1 VAAGAARSALPVALI
16 AAAACARVPAERDRP
31 RPARLW
37 IGGDVFLG
45 AAPEGRL
52 AAIRELERGRTGVV
66 NLEGPIGEPAVA
78 EGGRLIQRPSVLA
91 ELAGAGVRV
100 ALIANNHAGDA
111 GPEGAARTAAA
122 VREAGLLPAGAAVLE
137 LDGWRIAV
145 TAHDLQAGVPD
156 GLAAELAAARARA
169 DALVAT
175 FHVTGPPRYQ
185 PAPELA
191 SAVEIALGAGANAIA
206 AEGTHALSKVER
218 RGPAVIAWGLGN
230 LAFACDCTDEE
241 DGALLE
247 VDLDGRGAGA
257 AAVVPV
263 EAGLM
268 GRPAAPAPDA
278 PAVYELLERI
288 GSSPLRPEGPR
299 AWF

>member
-1 VAAGAARSALPVALI
+1 MPV
-16 AAAACARVPAERDRP
+16 
-31 RPARLW
+31 RLW

-45 AAPEGRL
+45 ASPEGRL
-52 AAIRELERGRTGVV
+52 GAIRELERGRAGAV

-78 EGGRLIQRPSVLA
+78 EGGRLIQLPSVLR

-122 VREAGLLPAGAAVLE
+122 VRAAGLLPAAGAAVIE
-137 LDGWRIAV
+137 LGGRRIAL
-145 TAHDLQAGVPD
+145 TAHDLGAGVPA
-156 GLAAELAAARARA
+156 GLAGDLAAARSRA

-175 FHVTGPPRYQ
+175 FHVTGPPRYR
-185 PAPELA
+185 PAPELV
-191 SAVEIALGAGANAIA
+191 SAVEIALQAGATVVA
-206 AEGTHALSKVER
+206 AEGTHALAKVER

-241 DGALLE
+241 DGLLLE
-247 VDLDGRGAGA
+247 VDLDGQGVRE

-268 GRPAAPAPDA
+268 GRPAALAPDA
-278 PAVYELLERI
+278 PAVYELLEKI

-299 AWF
+299 ARF

>member
-1 VAAGAARSALPVALI
+1 VPPVA
-16 AAAACARVPAERDRP
+16 DRA
-31 RPARLW
+31 PARLW

-45 AAPEGRL
+45 ASPEGRL
-52 AAIRELERGRTGVV
+52 AAIGELERGRAGVV

-78 EGGRLIQRPSVLA
+78 DGGRLIQVPSALR
-91 ELAGAGVRV
+91 ELAGAGVKV

-122 VREAGLLPAGAAVLE
+122 VRAAGLVPAGAAVLE
-137 LDGWRIAV
+137 LGGGWRIAI
-145 TAHDLQAGVPD
+145 TAHDLGPGPPGVPV
-156 GLAAELAAARARA
+156 GLADDLAAARAGA

-175 FHVTGPPRYQ
+175 FHVTGPPRYR
-185 PAPELA
+185 PAPELEA
-191 SAVEIALGAGANAIA
+191 AVEIALGVGASAVA

-218 RGPAVIAWGLGN
+218 RGTAVIAWGLGN
-230 LAFACDCTDEE
+230 LAFACDCTAED
-241 DGALLE
+241 DGAVLE
-247 VDLDGRGAGA
+247 VDLDGRGAGD

-268 GRPAAPAPDA
+268 GRPAVPAPDA
-278 PAVYELLERI
+278 AQVYELLEKI

-299 AWF
+299 ARF